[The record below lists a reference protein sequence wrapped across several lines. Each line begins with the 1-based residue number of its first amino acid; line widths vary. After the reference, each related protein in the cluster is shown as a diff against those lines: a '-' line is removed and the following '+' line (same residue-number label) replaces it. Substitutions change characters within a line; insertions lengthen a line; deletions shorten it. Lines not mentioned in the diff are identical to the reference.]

1 MKFHTRFAYSE
12 LLDLSHASDVKVP
25 WELSRLQRL
34 PILALAYRRFG
45 EERYLEALL
54 AELEGWD
61 AANPVGY
68 GVNWVVGMEA
78 SLRAVNVIWA
88 AEILAGTAGAER
100 FARSRLLPFLV
111 EHGRFVYRNLEH
123 SDVNGNHYTACLV
136 GLLYLGLYLPELTE
150 SRRWVSFARREL
162 AREMPLQ
169 VYPDG
174 VCHEGSIPYHRLV
187 LELFL
192 HAAVLARRLDLELGA
207 AYWERLEKMFDFV
220 HAYTKPNGEAPVWG
234 DTDDGRVLTLGSQR
248 LQDHRYLLAV
258 GAALFDRAD
267 LLAASGP
274 ASLDAFALLERSQT
288 ARLAEAWETARSSPG
303 QSLPGSAGFPAGGFY
318 LLRREGDFCLVDCG
332 DVGLR
337 GRGGHGHNDALA
349 VEIALG
355 GVDVLTDCGASSYTR
370 SVTDRVRTLSVSSHN
385 VAEVDGTEPATISLA
400 RLPHTTAC
408 PVELVTWDP
417 SGDLFV
423 GRHRGFEPVTGG
435 AYERRIE
442 HLEAGGFRL
451 TDRLEG
457 EGRHRVEWR
466 FHFAEAWQETA
477 IEAGRLVVH
486 RSCGQRV
493 ELRWDLPEEAR
504 AELVEGVRYPSY
516 DAPRARRVLSLMLDT
531 ALPIAA
537 TFVLRAL

>member
-1 MKFHTRFAYSE
+1 MDSSRPSRLSRRDLAYFLAEIRKRPLGFLLRKLSDEARKILRRFLASVGPHPYRSRRAATAPRMTGRLFPGEDLDAGIELLGRIQPEEIDALRAAADRIARGEIEVFSHALPAGARINWQSDFVSGRLWPMKFHTRFAYSE
-12 LLDLSHASDVKVP
+12 LLDLRYASDVKVP

-100 FARSRLLPFLV
+100 FAHSRLLPFLV

-136 GLLYLGLYLPELTE
+136 GLLYLGLYLPELAE
-150 SRRWVSFARREL
+150 SRRWVSFAHREL

-234 DTDDGRVLTLGSQR
+234 DIDDGRVLTLGNQR
-248 LQDHRYLLAV
+248 VQDHRYLLAV
-258 GAALFDRAD
+258 GAALFDRAE

-288 ARLAEAWETARSSPG
+288 TRLAEAWETARSSPG
-303 QSLPGSAGFPAGGFY
+303 QSLPGSAWVPGGRLLSSASRGRLLPGRLRRRRPSWARRPRPQRRAGGGDRPWWRRRAHRQRRF
-318 LLRREGDFCLVDCG
+318 LLYP
-332 DVGLR
+332 VG
-337 GRGGHGHNDALA
+337 
-349 VEIALG
+349 
-355 GVDVLTDCGASSYTR
+355 
-370 SVTDRVRTLSVSSHN
+370 
-385 VAEVDGTEPATISLA
+385 
-400 RLPHTTAC
+400 
-408 PVELVTWDP
+408 
-417 SGDLFV
+417 
-423 GRHRGFEPVTGG
+423 
-435 AYERRIE
+435 
-442 HLEAGGFRL
+442 
-451 TDRLEG
+451 
-457 EGRHRVEWR
+457 
-466 FHFAEAWQETA
+466 
-477 IEAGRLVVH
+477 H
-486 RSCGQRV
+486 RSRSHPLG
-493 ELRWDLPEEAR
+493 
-504 AELVEGVRYPSY
+504 
-516 DAPRARRVLSLMLDT
+516 
-531 ALPIAA
+531 
-537 TFVLRAL
+537 